1 MKKILYTIC
10 LAAAPLFFQACDNL
24 DLKPIDTTPSTSF
37 WQNEAHVNNFMIG
50 LHNDLREQL
59 GTKHLEYGEYRSEI
73 LSTAKNVCGAST
85 KNGSLATN
93 NISESSTV
101 IKNWGD
107 FYGKILQ
114 VNVLIEQMETG
125 CDFLNDDL
133 RNYYKGVAYGLR
145 AYYYFWLYRSYGGVP
160 LELEVKVGKGSIGA
174 ADLYMER
181 STAEAT
187 LTQIKNDIDAS
198 LTAFAN
204 TTKKSANYYYWS
216 KDASLMLKGEVY
228 LWSAKVS
235 TADNNASGAHTGNLN
250 ENDLK
255 TAKSALTQLTGYA
268 LEKDFSKLFKQTGKL
283 KNNEV
288 ILALYFNKDE
298 KEVGHARGYFHHLLF
313 NGATVV
319 DEDGNLLGDDP
330 IQLFGSGLQY
340 EEYLESFVKAYDKTD
355 SRRAATFFEFYGLD
369 KNTGSKKFGCNMLK
383 FFGQNSSGTHY
394 FDADVLLYRYAD
406 VILMLAEIE
415 NALGNDCS
423 DYINQIRERAYGA
436 NYTDEVAYVDNGD
449 FAANELAILKERDK
463 EFVGE
468 GKRWF
473 DLLRLMDANKQPLV
487 FSVDASY
494 RIGEDIAPVLNKA
507 TESYKVLWPIDN
519 DLINADPLLKQTVNY
534 PTIH

>member
-24 DLKPIDTTPSTSF
+24 DLKPIDYTSSTGF

-93 NISESSTV
+93 NIKESSTV
-101 IKNWGD
+101 ITNWGG

-174 ADLYMER
+174 TDLYMER

-187 LTQIKNDIDAS
+187 LAQIKNDVDAS

-228 LWSAKVS
+228 LWSAKVD
-235 TADNNASGAHTGNLN
+235 TDDHDKSGVHTGNLN
-250 ENDLK
+250 KEDLT
-255 TAKSALTQLTGYA
+255 TAKNALTQLTGYA
-268 LEKDFSKLFKQTGKL
+268 LEEDFSKLFKQTGKL

-298 KEVGHARGYFHHLLF
+298 KEVGHAKAFFHHLLF

-340 EEYLESFVKAYDKTD
+340 EEYLESFVKAYDKAD
-355 SRRAATFFEFYGLD
+355 SRRAATFFEFYRKSD
-369 KNTGSKKFGCNMLK
+369 NQFGSNMLK

-415 NALGNDCS
+415 NGLGNDCS
-423 DYINQIRERAYGA
+423 DYINQIRERAYGT

-494 RIGEDIAPVLNKA
+494 RIGEDIAPVLDKA
-507 TESYKVLWPIDN
+507 TESYKILWPIDN

>member
-24 DLKPIDTTPSTSF
+24 DLQPIDNMSSTGY

-50 LHNDLREQL
+50 LHNDLRSQL
-59 GTKHLEYGEYRSEI
+59 GTAHLEYGEFRSEL

-85 KNGSLATN
+85 KYGALATN
-93 NISESSTV
+93 NISESASR
-101 IKNWGD
+101 KSNWGG
-107 FYGKILQ
+107 FYSKILQ

-125 CDFLNDDL
+125 CAFLDDNQ

-187 LTQIKNDIDAS
+187 LAQIKKDVDAS
-198 LTAFAN
+198 LTAFGN
-204 TTKKSANYYYWS
+204 TNKNSSNYYYWS

-235 TADNNASGAHTGNLN
+235 TDDHDKAGAHNGNLN
-250 ENDLK
+250 KEDLNTAK
-255 TAKSALTQLTGYA
+255 TALKQLTGYA
-268 LEKDFSKLFKQTGKL
+268 LEEDFSKLFKQTGKL

-298 KEVGHARGYFHHLLF
+298 ATVGHARGFFHHLLF

-319 DEDGNLLGDDP
+319 DEEGNLLGDDP

-340 EEYLESFVKAYDKTD
+340 EEYLESFVKSYDKTD
-355 SRRAATFFEFYGLD
+355 SRRAATFFEFYRQSD
-369 KNTGSKKFGCNMLK
+369 MQFGSNMLK
-383 FFGQNSSGTHY
+383 FFGQNASGTHY

-423 DYINQIRERAYGA
+423 DYINQIRQRAYGD
-436 NYTDEVAYVDNGD
+436 NYTEEVAYTNGT
-449 FAANELAILKERDK
+449 FAENELAILKERDK

-473 DLLRLMDANKQPLV
+473 DLLRLMDAKKQPLV
-487 FSVDASY
+487 FSVDAAY
-494 RIGEDIAPVLNKA
+494 QIGEDTAPVLDKE
-507 TESYKVLWPIDN
+507 TEAYKILWPIEN
-519 DLINADPLLKQTVNY
+519 DLINTDPLLKQTVNY